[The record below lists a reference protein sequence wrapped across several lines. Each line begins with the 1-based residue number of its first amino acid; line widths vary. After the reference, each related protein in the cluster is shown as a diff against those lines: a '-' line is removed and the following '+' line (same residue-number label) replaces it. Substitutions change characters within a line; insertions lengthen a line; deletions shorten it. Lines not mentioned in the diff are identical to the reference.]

1 MLQLS
6 ELHALE
12 LFQGGYTIVQSTG
25 VTVNLGLTVRGV
37 TFRPRRHHCAMCA
50 ARLGG

>member
-6 ELHALE
+6 ELPALE
-12 LFQGGYTIVQSTG
+12 LFQSGYTIVQSTG

-37 TFRPRRHHCAMCA
+37 SFRPRNHHGAMRA
-50 ARLGG
+50 ARLGR